1 MLSPIQKDVLIEILN
16 VHIGLAASLLS
27 EMVNQK
33 IVLSVPEVELTVGLD
48 TDLNKVEQSSGLKY
62 DQMVMS
68 QIKFGS
74 EFKGNAFIIFPTD
87 KAKILVK
94 ACLGEDIISESS
106 HKAEKLTADDYDVIK
121 EICNIILN
129 SIIGEFGNLLN
140 VKLEYTTPE
149 IDFALI
155 SSFDKSNI
163 LPKGINVLIIH
174 TSFLLADSKVEGIIL
189 IALTL
194 DSTKM
199 IVDKIDEMLE
209 EING

>member
-33 IVLSVPEVELTVGLD
+33 IVLTVPEVELTVGLE
-48 TDLNKVEQSSGLKY
+48 TDLNKVEQSSELKY

-87 KAKILVK
+87 KAKVLVK
-94 ACLGEDIISESS
+94 ACLGEDILSESND
-106 HKAEKLTADDYDVIK
+106 KTEKLTADDYDVIK
-121 EICNIILN
+121 EICNVILN
-129 SIIGEFGNLLN
+129 SIVGEFGNLLS
-140 VKLEYTTPE
+140 VQIEYTTPE
-149 IDFALI
+149 IEFALI

-163 LPKGINVLIIH
+163 LPEDINLLIIH
-174 TSFLLADSKVEGIIL
+174 TSFLLADSQVKGIIL
-189 IALTL
+189 VALTL

-199 IVDKIDEMLE
+199 IIGKIDEMLE
-209 EING
+209 EVNG